1 MNLFHT
7 LRPKAEFANIVFVC
21 AGCRP
26 RLTTQRNLTILQL
39 ERRCVCKRLA
49 PYQISQEKMTAR
61 LGTLRRS
68 FFLAFF
74 IACGDCPCN
83 LKRHE
88 NRSANQRQQ
97 NCNIRKT
104 HGPHPLSAYK
114 ASGERATL
122 QEQMPCPALLEPGR
136 GQPPVLWTQHLF
148 VCCFQH

>member
-7 LRPKAEFANIVFVC
+7 LRPKAEFANIVFVY

-68 FFLAFF
+68 FFLAVF
-74 IACGDCPCN
+74 IVMVLMCDRPCDLECN
-83 LKRHE
+83 KNCSAKKR
-88 NRSANQRQQ
+88 Q
-97 NCNIRKT
+97 
-104 HGPHPLSAYK
+104 
-114 ASGERATL
+114 
-122 QEQMPCPALLEPGR
+122 
-136 GQPPVLWTQHLF
+136 
-148 VCCFQH
+148 